1 MIKRL
6 GLAVGTMLTSLLV
19 AVPAAVAQ
27 TYPPPTSPPGDPA
40 GGSSGTGGGTAFTG
54 LDITF
59 GAVVLV
65 ALVVVGLLA
74 LRLSRRKTVVG

>member
-1 MIKRL
+1 MMKRL
-6 GLAVGTMLTSLLV
+6 GIAVGTILSTLLV

-27 TYPPPTSPPGDPA
+27 TYPPPTDAPPGGA
-40 GGSSGTGGGTAFTG
+40 SGGSSGGTAFTG

-59 GAVVLV
+59 GVIVLV